1 MINRIDLELEAVER
15 DREDVLE
22 ERAEQEPVSVEID
35 RLKDEGKLEDVL
47 KLLDK
52 FLGVDNYE

>member
-22 ERAEQEPVSVEID
+22 EMAEEYEGLDCPKEC
-35 RLKDEGKLEDVL
+35 DECE
-47 KLLDK
+47 
-52 FLGVDNYE
+52 